1 MSGQP
6 GADRAATAAPD
17 ADVESS
23 GVESSLSKLE
33 SHFRTLDDGALVRV
47 ANAVE
52 KARATETGA
61 ASDEQILTCLRPM
74 LRSLRPVRVPTFQRA
89 LCVCLEPYL
98 VDGEAVVGARRAVV
112 ARSSLAPWWRLLM
125 GSGYRPRLAAATA
138 EYRNAMMAERQ
149 DEIDS
154 VIQFGRSI
162 AAEATTLL
170 LAEAAESPVR
180 RREVQVL
187 LGSDRAM
194 ADAGEIA
201 RILGL
206 DPLLTPWF
214 DQIRAVCPRT
224 PDGRVQD
231 FRPQGTVVAKNG
243 YMHLHAADREVVDY
257 YFHGLLRLLAQPW
270 QSLRLVRLLSADL
283 LRTGD
288 EGAAGLQAIPA
299 RLFGDL
305 TRTLAEIGRTATGD
319 RGMTRRVWLMTCAR
333 LISDAGAMVQG
344 MAEEARDF
352 AHAHGGHAKW
362 DTMMVEARQKVTQ
375 AADQFASVAVR
386 DACLVLPQREMR
398 EKQEVRLVPDMAR
411 IPGDEEVAVAQAA
424 ATLFT
429 ACRKVA
435 EKEGFDRSIRAK
447 EADLETTFHTAISFR
462 FEYLRARGKN
472 KAVTAQLQALEK
484 VLRAMPKT
492 EPMLDLILKADRA
505 IDRFR

>member
-6 GADRAATAAPD
+6 GTKRVVAAAPEAPAD
-17 ADVESS
+17 AAPEST
-23 GVESSLSKLE
+23 LSRLE
-33 SHFRTLDDGALVRV
+33 SHFRTLDEGSLVRV
-47 ANAVE
+47 AAAVE

-98 VDGEAVVGARRAVV
+98 IDGDSVGAARRAVV

-125 GSGYRPRLAAATA
+125 GSPYRPRLAAATA
-138 EYRNAMMAERQ
+138 EYRNAVASERQ
-149 DEIDS
+149 DEIDA
-154 VIQFGRSI
+154 VVQFGRSI
-162 AAEATTLL
+162 AAEATTTL
-170 LAEAAESPVR
+170 LAEAAQSAVR
-180 RREVQVL
+180 KRELEVL
-187 LGSDRAM
+187 LGSERAFG
-194 ADAGEIA
+194 DAAEIA

-224 PDGRVQD
+224 ADGRVHD
-231 FRPQGTVVAKNG
+231 FNPQGTVIAKNG

-283 LRTGD
+283 LRAGGD
-288 EGAAGLQAIPA
+288 SAGLQMIPA
-299 RLFGDL
+299 KLFGDL

-344 MAEEARDF
+344 MAEEVKEFGNA
-352 AHAHGGHAKW
+352 GW
-362 DTMMVEARQKVTQ
+362 ETMMVEARQKVTQ

-386 DACLVLPQREMR
+386 DAALVLPQKEVR
-398 EKQEVRLVPDMAR
+398 EKLEVRLVPDMAHS
-411 IPGDEEVAVAQAA
+411 PSDDEVSVAQAA

-447 EADLETTFHTAISFR
+447 EADLEATFQTAINFR

-472 KAVTAQLQALEK
+472 KAVSAQLQALEK
-484 VLRAMPKT
+484 VLRSMPKT
-492 EPMLDLILKADRA
+492 EPMLDLILKAERA
-505 IDRFR
+505 IERFR

>member
-6 GADRAATAAPD
+6 GTKRVVAAAPETP
-17 ADVESS
+17 ADVGTQETT
-23 GVESSLSKLE
+23 LSRLE
-33 SHFRTLDDGALVRV
+33 SHFRTLDEGSLVRV
-47 ANAVE
+47 AAAVE

-89 LCVCLEPYL
+89 MCVCLEPYL
-98 VDGEAVVGARRAVV
+98 VDSIPVGAIRRAVV
-112 ARSSLAPWWRLLM
+112 SRSSLAPWWRLLM
-125 GSGYRPRLAAATA
+125 GSPYRPRLAAATA
-138 EYRNAMMAERQ
+138 EYRNAVASERQ
-149 DEIDS
+149 DEIDA
-154 VIQFGRSI
+154 VVQFGRSI
-162 AAEATTLL
+162 AAEATTTL
-170 LAEAAESPVR
+170 LAEAAQSAVR
-180 RREVQVL
+180 KRELEVL
-187 LGSDRAM
+187 LGSERAFE
-194 ADAGEIA
+194 DAAEIA

-224 PDGRVQD
+224 ADGRVHD
-231 FRPQGTVVAKNG
+231 FNPQGTVIAKNG

-283 LRTGD
+283 LRAGGD
-288 EGAAGLQAIPA
+288 NAGLQMIPA
-299 RLFGDL
+299 KLFGDL
-305 TRTLAEIGRTATGD
+305 TRTLAEIGRTAAGD

-344 MAEEARDF
+344 MAEEVKEFGNA
-352 AHAHGGHAKW
+352 GW
-362 DTMMVEARQKVTQ
+362 ETMMVEARQKVTQ

-386 DACLVLPQREMR
+386 DAALVLPQKEVR
-398 EKQEVRLVPDMAR
+398 EKLEVRLVPDMAQS
-411 IPGDEEVAVAQAA
+411 PTDDEVSVAQAA

-447 EADLETTFHTAISFR
+447 EADLEATFHTAITFR

-472 KAVTAQLQALEK
+472 KAVSAQLQALEK
-484 VLRAMPKT
+484 VLRSMPKT
-492 EPMLDLILKADRA
+492 EPMLDLILKAERA
-505 IDRFR
+505 IERFR

>member
-6 GADRAATAAPD
+6 GTKRVVVAAPEASAD
-17 ADVESS
+17 AAPEST
-23 GVESSLSKLE
+23 LSRLE
-33 SHFRTLDDGALVRV
+33 THFRTLDEGSLVRV
-47 ANAVE
+47 AAAVE

-98 VDGEAVVGARRAVV
+98 IDADSVGGARRAVV

-125 GSGYRPRLAAATA
+125 GSPYRPRLAAATA
-138 EYRNAMMAERQ
+138 EYRNAVASERQ
-149 DEIDS
+149 DEIDA
-154 VIQFGRSI
+154 VVQFGRSI
-162 AAEATTLL
+162 AAEATTTL
-170 LAEAAESPVR
+170 LAEAAQSAVR
-180 RREVQVL
+180 KRELEVL
-187 LGSDRAM
+187 LGSARAFE
-194 ADAGEIA
+194 DAAEIA

-224 PDGRVQD
+224 ADGRVHD
-231 FRPQGTVVAKNG
+231 FNPQGTVIAKNG

-257 YFHGLLRLLAQPW
+257 YFHGLLRLLTQPW

-283 LRTGD
+283 LRAGGD
-288 EGAAGLQAIPA
+288 NAGLQMIPA
-299 RLFGDL
+299 KLFGDL
-305 TRTLAEIGRTATGD
+305 TRTLAEIGRTAAGD

-344 MAEEARDF
+344 MAEEVREFGNA
-352 AHAHGGHAKW
+352 GW
-362 DTMMVEARQKVTQ
+362 ETMMVEARQKVTQ

-386 DACLVLPQREMR
+386 DAALVLPQREVR
-398 EKQEVRLVPDMAR
+398 EKLEVRLVPDMAHS
-411 IPGDEEVAVAQAA
+411 PTDDEVSVAQAA

-447 EADLETTFHTAISFR
+447 EADLEATFQTAITFR

-472 KAVTAQLQALEK
+472 KAVSAQLQALEK
-484 VLRAMPKT
+484 VLRSMPKT
-492 EPMLDLILKADRA
+492 EPMLDLILKAERA
-505 IDRFR
+505 IERFR

>member
-6 GADRAATAAPD
+6 GAKRAAAAAPQAAGD
-17 ADVESS
+17 AAAPEST
-23 GVESSLSKLE
+23 LSRLE
-33 SHFRTLDDGALVRV
+33 SHFRTLDEGSLVRV
-47 ANAVE
+47 AAAVE

-98 VDGEAVVGARRAVV
+98 IDADVLGGVRRAVV

-125 GSGYRPRLAAATA
+125 GSPYRPRLAAATA
-138 EYRNAMMAERQ
+138 EYRNAVASERQ
-149 DEIDS
+149 DEIDA
-154 VIQFGRSI
+154 VIQFGRSV
-162 AAEATTLL
+162 AAEATTTL
-170 LAEAAESPVR
+170 LAEAAQSVVR
-180 RREVQVL
+180 KREVAVL
-187 LGSDRAM
+187 LGSERAFD
-194 ADAGEIA
+194 DAAEIA

-224 PDGRVQD
+224 ADGRVHD
-231 FRPQGTVVAKNG
+231 FTPQGTVIAKNG
-243 YMHLHAADREVVDY
+243 YMHLHAADSEVVDY

-283 LRTGD
+283 LRA
-288 EGAAGLQAIPA
+288 GADSAGLQMIPA
-299 RLFGDL
+299 KLFGDL

-333 LISDAGAMVQG
+333 LVSDAGAMVQG
-344 MAEEARDF
+344 MAEEVKEFGNA
-352 AHAHGGHAKW
+352 GW
-362 DTMMVEARQKVTQ
+362 ETMMVEARQKVAQ
-375 AADQFASVAVR
+375 AADTFASVAVR
-386 DACLVLPQREMR
+386 DAGLVLPQREMR
-398 EKQEVRLVPDMAR
+398 EKLEVRLVPDMTHS
-411 IPGDEEVAVAQAA
+411 PSDEEVAVAQAA

-447 EADLETTFHTAISFR
+447 EADLEATFHTAITFR

-472 KAVTAQLQALEK
+472 KAVSAQLQALEK
-484 VLRAMPKT
+484 VLRSMPKT
-492 EPMLDLILKADRA
+492 EALLDLILKAERA
-505 IDRFR
+505 IERFR

>member
-6 GADRAATAAPD
+6 GTKRVVAAAPEAPAD
-17 ADVESS
+17 AAAPEST
-23 GVESSLSKLE
+23 LSRLE
-33 SHFRTLDDGALVRV
+33 THFRTLDEGSLVRV
-47 ANAVE
+47 AAAVE

-98 VDGEAVVGARRAVV
+98 IDADSVGGVRRAVV

-125 GSGYRPRLAAATA
+125 GSPYRPRLAAATA
-138 EYRNAMMAERQ
+138 EYRNAVASERQ
-149 DEIDS
+149 DEIDA
-154 VIQFGRSI
+154 VVQFGRSI
-162 AAEATTLL
+162 AAEATTIL
-170 LAEAAESPVR
+170 LAEAAQSAVR
-180 RREVQVL
+180 KREVEVL
-187 LGSDRAM
+187 LGSERAFEDT
-194 ADAGEIA
+194 AEIA

-224 PDGRVQD
+224 ADGRVHD
-231 FRPQGTVVAKNG
+231 FNPQGTVIAKNG
-243 YMHLHAADREVVDY
+243 YIHLHAADREVVDY

-283 LRTGD
+283 LRAGGD
-288 EGAAGLQAIPA
+288 NAGLQMIPA
-299 RLFGDL
+299 KLFGDL
-305 TRTLAEIGRTATGD
+305 TRTLAEIGRTAAGD

-344 MAEEARDF
+344 MAEEVREFGNA
-352 AHAHGGHAKW
+352 GW
-362 DTMMVEARQKVTQ
+362 ETMMVEARQKVAQ

-386 DACLVLPQREMR
+386 DAALVLPQREVR
-398 EKQEVRLVPDMAR
+398 EKLEVRLVPDMAHS
-411 IPGDEEVAVAQAA
+411 PTDDEVSVAQAA

-447 EADLETTFHTAISFR
+447 EADLEATFQTAINFR

-472 KAVTAQLQALEK
+472 KAVSAQLQALEK
-484 VLRAMPKT
+484 VLRSMPKT
-492 EPMLDLILKADRA
+492 EPMLDLILKAERA
-505 IDRFR
+505 IERFR

>member
-6 GADRAATAAPD
+6 GAKRAASAPPDTAGDAP
-17 ADVESS
+17 APEST
-23 GVESSLSKLE
+23 LSRLE
-33 SHFRTLDDGALVRV
+33 SHFRTLDEGSLVRV
-47 ANAVE
+47 AAAVE

-98 VDGEAVVGARRAVV
+98 IDRDPLGGARRAVV

-125 GSGYRPRLAAATA
+125 GSSYRPRLAAATA
-138 EYRNAMMAERQ
+138 EYRNAVASERQ
-149 DEIDS
+149 DEVDA
-154 VIQFGRSI
+154 VVQFGRSI
-162 AAEATTLL
+162 AAEATTIL
-170 LAEAAESPVR
+170 LADAAQSAVR
-180 RREVQVL
+180 RRELETL
-187 LGSDRAM
+187 LGSERALEDV
-194 ADAGEIA
+194 AEIA

-224 PDGRVQD
+224 ADGRVHD
-231 FRPQGTVVAKNG
+231 FNPQGTVVAKNG

-283 LRTGD
+283 LRAGGGD
-288 EGAAGLQAIPA
+288 NAGLQMIPA
-299 RLFGDL
+299 KLFGDL
-305 TRTLAEIGRTATGD
+305 TRTLAEIGRTAAGD

-344 MAEEARDF
+344 MAEEVKEFGDSS
-352 AHAHGGHAKW
+352 W
-362 DTMMVEARQKVTQ
+362 ETMMVEARQKVAQ

-386 DACLVLPQREMR
+386 DAGIVLPQKEMR
-398 EKQEVRLVPDMAR
+398 EKLEVRLVPDMTHS
-411 IPGDEEVAVAQAA
+411 PTDDEVSVAQAA

-447 EADLETTFHTAISFR
+447 EADLEATFHTAITFR

-472 KAVTAQLQALEK
+472 KAVSAQLQALEK
-484 VLRAMPKT
+484 VLRSMPKT
-492 EPMLDLILKADRA
+492 EPMLDLILKAERA
-505 IDRFR
+505 IERFR